1 MAFFDNPAFIISHIQ
16 NSFVSGD
23 DTGLCELVIVQDET
37 SRRPVGINKSAWP
50 WLAAN
55 AEEDDETELAHSY
68 DITADSL
75 GTRTRPRSDT
85 AFKLDMLKKDK
96 LIKGKVKT
104 IQWKE
109 NVEMPSEEDLDA
121 LFKKKIVTKRKK
133 DANTS
138 LLTEQLD
145 KFPSMQSNPFSE
157 YAKFNG
163 QTQVG
168 IPTKKINIFLTM
180 LPEGEREFPLSVC
193 VTSNAKVSDLIGL
206 TLWLYSCDNNAAFLS
221 KSLECYTLNIA
232 EDDGEPDRDFPPLDN
247 RETISKFGFGTLAL
261 VEKVCPV
268 ETSKSLLV
276 VKVAVG
282 EGFSMFQVETLDI
295 KMSQILELVLKRR
308 RGMMNVDGPC
318 YILEKLSEPGVTL
331 DMDSTLESQGTFEF
345 CLHREHSRRKASI
358 DAEAIAIKEKSPEIG
373 NMEGPFAMLA
383 YESFSANI
391 LHKLWS
397 TEIHLGISSHQIEID
412 PVQQKG
418 TVNKL
423 LAKQKAVTYPMI
435 IIASCDTIDDKTN
448 AGRAMFRL
456 TYKSAQNEFKFVDFE
471 SDRLTSRKIVQKVQ
485 QILDMRG
492 SAVRTEFQ
500 SNKEKTKSKRSSM
513 MFS

>member
-345 CLHREHSRRKASI
+345 CLHREHR
-358 DAEAIAIKEKSPEIG
+358 
-373 NMEGPFAMLA
+373 
-383 YESFSANI
+383 
-391 LHKLWS
+391 
-397 TEIHLGISSHQIEID
+397 ISSHQIEID